1 MAWVA
6 LIGLAAGAIGGMGAD
21 KKAKKAAAQEAM
33 FRDRELRIAE
43 QQEARGQQLWRE
55 YQTTYLPRE
64 RQLIESTFSEQESP
78 EAAAARAT
86 ADVRRVSAVN
96 QQSQLRGAR
105 RLGINPNSGAYTA
118 LDTSRSLGEV
128 GIEAAARDNARRVAR
143 DTNFSRQHSVLSLGR
158 NLPATASGMTSQAGA
173 VYGSLGYTAGRRV
186 DQANQASAAAGQQI
200 GYYGGM
206 LADWYRRR
214 GTSTASGSTNGG
226 YGGGMTNTT
235 NSDEYEMDY

>member
-6 LIGLAAGAIGGMGAD
+6 VIGLALGAMGSSSSG
-21 KKAKKAAAQEAM
+21 KSAKKAAAQEAM
-33 FRDRELRIAE
+33 FRDRELRLAE
-43 QQEARGQQLWRE
+43 QQEGRANQLWRE

-86 ADVRRVSAVN
+86 SDMRRVSAVN
-96 QQSQLRGAR
+96 RESQLRNAR

-118 LDTSRSLGEV
+118 LDTSRTLGEV
-128 GIEAAARDNARRVAR
+128 GMEAAARDSARRTAK
-143 DTNFSRQHSVLSLGR
+143 DINFTRQHSVLSLGR
-158 NLPATASGMTSQAGA
+158 NLPATAGSMTNSAGA
-173 VYGSLGYTAGRRV
+173 VYGSLASVAGRRA
-186 DQANQASAAAGQQI
+186 DQANQMSAAAGQQT

-214 GTSTASGSTNGG
+214 QGSPGT
-226 YGGGMTNTT
+226 GM
-235 NSDEYEMDY
+235 SDGTDQSWGRQAVAAGVS

>member
-6 LIGLAAGAIGGMGAD
+6 IIGLAAGAIGGSSSGKA
-21 KKAKKAAAQEAM
+21 AKKAAAQEAM

-43 QQEARGQQLWRE
+43 QQEGRSNQLWRE

-86 ADVRRVSAVN
+86 SDMRRVSAVN
-96 QQSQLRGAR
+96 RESQLRGAR

-118 LDTSRSLGEV
+118 LDTSRTLGEV
-128 GIEAAARDNARRVAR
+128 GMEAAARDNARRTAR
-143 DTNFSRQHSVLSLGR
+143 DTNFTRQHSVLSLGR
-158 NLPATASGMTSQAGA
+158 NLPATANSMSNSAGA
-173 VYGSLGYTAGRRV
+173 VYGSLASVAGRRV
-186 DQANQASAAAGQQI
+186 DQANSAQAAAGQQM

-206 LADWYRRR
+206 LADWARRR
-214 GTSTASGSTNGG
+214 NAGTSTTQGG
-226 YGGGMTNTT
+226 NAPTW
-235 NSDEYEMDY
+235 EMQAQDAGVS